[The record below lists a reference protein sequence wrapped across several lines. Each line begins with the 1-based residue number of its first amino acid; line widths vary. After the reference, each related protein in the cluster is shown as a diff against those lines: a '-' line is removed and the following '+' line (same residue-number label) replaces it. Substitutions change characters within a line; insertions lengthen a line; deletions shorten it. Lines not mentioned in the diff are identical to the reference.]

1 MEVAVSR
8 AESCVFILVQA
19 CLKLIISKR
28 KENVTYSSVREG
40 QRIAPEEPLEGCDG
54 GGHDTEPNEGEGGF
68 PPCEARVKEPVQ
80 ACET

>member
-40 QRIAPEEPLEGCDG
+40 QRIAPEEPLEASHSGC
-54 GGHDTEPNEGEGGF
+54 HDREPNEGQ
-68 PPCEARVKEPVQ
+68 C
-80 ACET
+80 